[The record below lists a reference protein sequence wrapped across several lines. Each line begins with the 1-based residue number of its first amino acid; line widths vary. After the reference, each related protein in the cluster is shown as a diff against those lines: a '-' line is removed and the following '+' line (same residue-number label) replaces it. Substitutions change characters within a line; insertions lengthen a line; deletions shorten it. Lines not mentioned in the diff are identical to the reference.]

1 MNYCKLAAISRRWG
15 ASAGSAALL
24 MWALAAEPPVA
35 VGDDSPSRG
44 LRQALER
51 IGPAV
56 VVVTAVVRIE
66 ASTLPGG
73 SQERSVETFGTVVG
87 SGGLTAVSATSLSP
101 FNNIGDSVEIGGV
114 RPAATA
120 TRIRVRWP
128 DGAETPARQVLTD
141 EEMDLTFLAPEPE
154 DGKSLPAVPAPL
166 EFEREAA
173 PDAGEDILTVGRAG
187 QMFNWAP
194 VIGRAQVLAR
204 IESPRRLYL
213 VAGPYLGGVGTPL
226 LTLDGKAFA
235 FTVLRREPTMP
246 RAGEPPFRQ
255 AMVGLPAEDL
265 TDLIQQAARAAQNAR
280 KPAAP

>member
-1 MNYCKLAAISRRWG
+1 MNFCKLTAIAMKWCATVG
-15 ASAGSAALL
+15 TAALL
-24 MWALAAEPPVA
+24 ATAAMRPLAALGDEPPSS
-35 VGDDSPSRG
+35 GI
-44 LRQALER
+44 RQTLER
-51 IGPAV
+51 IGPTV

-66 ASTLPGG
+66 AAGLPGG

-87 SGGLTAVSATSLSP
+87 PEGLTAVSATSLSP
-101 FNNIGDSVEIGGV
+101 FNNMGDAVEIGGV

-128 DGAETPARQVLTD
+128 DGTETPARQVLTD

-154 DGKSLPAVPAPL
+154 DGKPLPALPAPL
-166 EFEREAA
+166 EFDRETA
-173 PDAGEDILTVGRAG
+173 PDTGEDILTVGRAG

-226 LTLDGKAFA
+226 LTLNGRAFA

-255 AMVGLPAEDL
+255 ALVGLPAEDL
-265 TDLIQQAARAAQNAR
+265 IELIQQAARAAQNAR